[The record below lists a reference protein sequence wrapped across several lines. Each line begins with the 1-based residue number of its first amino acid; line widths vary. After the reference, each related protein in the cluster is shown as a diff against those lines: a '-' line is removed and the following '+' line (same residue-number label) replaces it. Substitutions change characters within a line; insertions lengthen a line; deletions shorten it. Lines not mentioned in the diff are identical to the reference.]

1 MLSIGLKVL
10 PLTSATLILLSQ
22 YTPAIAASTWMPEFD
37 PDQSVYIDPALSDH
51 PIAPFQ
57 FSPKLETQLAQ
68 ESKEGL
74 RYFVVAAQQG
84 NEPIPSGK
92 PLGVAKVDELLSIWN
107 NRPGFPRENYVV
119 IFWVRQ
125 RVSVHK
131 GSVGVNAG
139 KVGREAGVLPALLS
153 SPTGLVIPALKAN
166 MPADP
171 EGAMIDIVTNIENQ
185 VTSYRETQVRRQ
197 QTAKARQEQER
208 VAAQEREQFNQNLQ
222 SWWQT
227 FVNALP
233 FVGGM
238 SGIGFILMTG
248 RRRKAKAHKLINE
261 WSTLCQNTSNLY
273 LEVENNELPKLQALP
288 LDIDEKLKTKFD
300 RLVNRL
306 AEFMAWSSV
315 ASELVTQAQALLNKG
330 KSRQAIHTLTKDSV
344 TIENSN
350 VPVMLTS
357 LGGGIDVAQT
367 LMTAELN
374 SGLNYKSQSI
384 KSALGELLSIQQ
396 SYLELSQTGAFTTLL
411 KHPGEI
417 LDEHIPELNR
427 YGLHQGA
434 FVNSSHGFE
443 NWVSEYEQLI
453 QQTELEFTSSQIV
466 NSVETHKKAIEMLD
480 RLASRIQKA
489 VMDKRKC
496 EKVTPQSFSGKKL
509 ADKIAQAS
517 TALEQVK
524 THFPH
529 EPYLR
534 YEANTEKALA
544 VKNEQFPQ
552 NHSQFIQA
560 YQQKHFGEALKQLQ
574 QARTLEK
581 DWMMTLARIVDY
593 PVRLQEKKRM
603 LERQLENI
611 QRRNQALQSRHQVE
625 LGSLAWNSSSLNSL
639 ESRIDALEYSV
650 SRAENEQ
657 QRESS
662 SSSSLWSDD
671 SSWNSSSGSDFSSFS
686 GSDYG
691 SSGSDYGSGSGGGDY

>member
-1 MLSIGLKVL
+1 MLSIGIKVL
-10 PLTSATLILLSQ
+10 LLTSATLILLSQ

-37 PDQSVYIDPALSDH
+37 PDQSVYVDPALSGH
-51 PIAPFQ
+51 PVAPFQ

-92 PLGVAKVDELLSIWN
+92 PLGVAKVDELLSLWT
-107 NRPGFPRENYVV
+107 NRPGFPKENYVV
-119 IFWVRQ
+119 IFWVRK
-125 RVSVHK
+125 RVSVYE

-139 KVGREAGVLPALLS
+139 KVGREVGVLPALLS
-153 SPTGLVIPALKAN
+153 SPKGLVIPALKAN

-197 QTAKARQEQER
+197 KVAKVRQEQER
-208 VAAQEREQFNQNLQ
+208 VAAQEQELFNQNLQ
-222 SWWQT
+222 SWLRA
-227 FVNALP
+227 FINALP
-233 FVGGM
+233 FAGGM
-238 SGIGFILMTG
+238 GGIGFILMAG
-248 RRRKAKAHKLINE
+248 RRRKAKAQKLINE

-300 RLVNRL
+300 LLVNRL

-330 KSRQAIHTLTKDSV
+330 KSRQAIYTLTKDSV
-344 TIENSN
+344 IIENN
-350 VPVMLTS
+350 KVPVVLAS
-357 LGGGIDVAQT
+357 LREGIDVSQT
-367 LMTAELN
+367 LMADELK
-374 SGLNYKSQSI
+374 SGLNDQWQSI
-384 KSALGELLSIQQ
+384 QSALSELLSIQQ
-396 SYLELSQTGAFTTLL
+396 SYLELSQKDIFTALL
-411 KHPGEI
+411 KRPEQI
-417 LDEHIPELNR
+417 LDRHILELNR

-443 NWVSEYEQLI
+443 NWVSEYGQLI

-466 NSVETHKKAIEMLD
+466 NSVETQKKAIEMLD
-480 RLASRIQKA
+480 RLASRIQQA

-496 EKVTPQSFSGKKL
+496 EKVTPQRFSGKKL
-509 ADKIAQAS
+509 ADKVAQAS
-517 TALEQVK
+517 TALEQAK
-524 THFPH
+524 AHFPH

-534 YEANTEKALA
+534 YEANVEKALA
-544 VKNEQFPQ
+544 VKNEQLPQ

-560 YQQKHFGEALKQLQ
+560 YQQKHFDDALKQLQ
-574 QARTLEK
+574 QTRTLEK

-603 LERQLENI
+603 LERQLESI
-611 QRRNQALQSRHQVE
+611 QRRNQVLQSRHQVE
-625 LGSLAWNSSSLNSL
+625 LGSLAWNSSSLDSL

-650 SRAENEQ
+650 SRAEDEQ